1 MNTLIRSFVFLPK
14 FIFSKNDGKNSIT
27 LAIWWNLRI
36 GMWKSIYFSFNLI
49 KHSYFQICINS
60 IDIFVELKQQK
71 IFFWPDEFYR
81 NKNLIHFS
89 SVLQH
94 KSTLFQS
101 LCKFWKRYIIQK
113 REWFLSWN
121 FGLNSFTTV
130 LPDLAICS
138 HLSYFLTRLSLAALN
153 FGSFPNYFLYWTCFK
168 PFWNWVLYQV

>member
-1 MNTLIRSFVFLPK
+1 MQPTHVSFWIHSLEALYFYQNLYFQK
-14 FIFSKNDGKNSIT
+14 MMCKNSIT

-71 IFFWPDEFYR
+71 IFPWPDEFYR

-113 REWFLSWN
+113 REWFFYREILGWIR
-121 FGLNSFTTV
+121 LLQCCQIWQYV
-130 LPDLAICS
+130 AIWA
-138 HLSYFLTRLSLAALN
+138 T
-153 FGSFPNYFLYWTCFK
+153 
-168 PFWNWVLYQV
+168 FWPGCLWPL